1 MSTETLS
8 RIFSGSDAAARRRRG
23 LVLILGAL
31 VMLLVQQ
38 KVIKFYFTPLIVGL
52 TYLAGAAIS
61 GRRGAFWAPGLV
73 TTAWGI
79 SVLLTVHHVVSNP
92 HDWAFNI
99 AAAIGVAVALL
110 LRFTVG
116 IAAGVLGLAVS
127 LGVVL
132 LHNYAHPPSWIFHGI
147 TFALLL
153 GIWGL
158 WELRP
163 ARGAHGRKDETTTA
177 VAGAQPRETTRDSEP
192 SRV

>member
-1 MSTETLS
+1 MTAMTSTG
-8 RIFSGSDAAARRRRG
+8 IFSGPDAGARRRRG
-23 LVLILGAL
+23 VVLILGAL

-38 KVIKFYFTPLIVGL
+38 KVIKFYYTPLIVGL

-92 HDWAFNI
+92 HDLAFTV
-99 AAAIGVAVALL
+99 AAVIGVAVALL

-116 IAAGVLGLAVS
+116 LAAGALGLAVS
-127 LGVVL
+127 LAVVL

-163 ARGAHGRKDETTTA
+163 SRASGRNDETTTA
-177 VAGAQPRETTRDSEP
+177 FTGAESREMTRDTEP
-192 SRV
+192 SRA

>member
-1 MSTETLS
+1 MSTGTMS
-8 RIFSGSDAAARRRRG
+8 RVFSGSDAATRRRRG
-23 LVLILGAL
+23 LVLIFGAL
-31 VMLLVQQ
+31 VMLLVEQ
-38 KVIKFYFTPLIVGL
+38 KVIKFYYTPLIVGL
-52 TYLAGAAIS
+52 TYLAGAAVS

-79 SVLLTVHHVVSNP
+79 SVLLTIHHVVSNP
-92 HDWAFNI
+92 HDWAFTI

-116 IAAGVLGLAVS
+116 LAAGALGLAVS
-127 LGVVL
+127 VAVVL

-163 ARGAHGRKDETTTA
+163 ARGR
-177 VAGAQPRETTRDSEP
+177 GAQDRASEESSARVPARDTEP
-192 SRV
+192 SHV